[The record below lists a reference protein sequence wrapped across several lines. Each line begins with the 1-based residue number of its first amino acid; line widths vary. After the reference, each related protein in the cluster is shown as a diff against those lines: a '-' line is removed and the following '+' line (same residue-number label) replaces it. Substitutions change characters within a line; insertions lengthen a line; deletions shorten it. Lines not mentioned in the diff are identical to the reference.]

1 MLWRI
6 YSILETFQTTSE
18 FLILIFF
25 ILIIEK
31 NNFQQ
36 YVVSTLTTNDLSLPK
51 FLLLSEDTVIFIVS
65 VCTFI
70 RLRML

>member
-31 NNFQQ
+31 NNVQQ

>member
-1 MLWRI
+1 MTNLFNF
-6 YSILETFQTTSE
+6 TFQTTSE

-31 NNFQQ
+31 NNVQQ
-36 YVVSTLTTNDLSLPK
+36 YVVYTLTTNDLSLPK
-51 FLLLSEDTVIFIVS
+51 FLLLSEDTVIFIVT